1 VVKIT
6 AFKNRN
12 LTILSIAFGL
22 LFFGFQAAEQHFTA
36 YYQTIG
42 KVNLAFQTLAILY
55 ASIMVGKLVGPAAVR
70 FFGIKHSL
78 IFGFLTY
85 VALVFGMTLKIPHL
99 IFLLSFVL
107 GIGNGLLGIA
117 RIDFLRLVSPI
128 DKRGEFAG
136 ATESV
141 RTFGG
146 FVGIAAVSLLLKFLK
161 IDQTFLLLGVV
172 MLGGTFMLTL
182 LKKTGDNFQAPVMAP
197 NFKKTITLM
206 KDFVYDKR
214 LLLLVPGSV
223 AGGFLLGL
231 VLGAIPA
238 IIGKNFGILWV
249 GVITSI
255 FHLTMALVTVLAGRH
270 SDIKGRFIFIYS
282 AAFASIFAT
291 LLFLNIVSL
300 LSIAIVMFILGLGGS
315 LRTAAFEALML
326 DTFEDKVK
334 EASAVLGNYG
344 LLLGVVPSFLLAQKL
359 SQNQLLYIAIGLSI
373 AGIISLRVFEKRF
386 AS

>member
-1 VVKIT
+1 MKIT

-99 IFLLSFVL
+99 IFLLSFAL
-107 GIGNGLLGIA
+107 GIGNGLIGIA
-117 RIDFLRLVSPI
+117 RIDFLRLVSPKG
-128 DKRGEFAG
+128 KRGEYAG

-161 IDQTFLLLGVV
+161 IDQTFLLLGFV
-172 MLGGTFMLTL
+172 MLGGTFLLTL
-182 LKKTGDNFQAPVMAP
+182 LKKTRDKFQAPIKAL
-197 NFKKTITLM
+197 NFKKTLTLM

-223 AGGFLLGL
+223 AGGYLLGL

-238 IIGKNFGILWV
+238 IIGKNFGIVWV
-249 GVITSI
+249 GAITSI
-255 FHLTMALVTVLAGRH
+255 FHLTMALVTVLAGRL
-270 SDIKGRFIFIYS
+270 SDIKGRFIFIYL

-291 LLFLNIVSL
+291 LLFLNIVTL

-315 LRTAAFEALML
+315 LRAAAFEALML

-359 SQNQLLYIAIGLSI
+359 SQNQLFYLA
-373 AGIISLRVFEKRF
+373 ISLSVIGIVSLRIFEKRY
-386 AS
+386 ATK